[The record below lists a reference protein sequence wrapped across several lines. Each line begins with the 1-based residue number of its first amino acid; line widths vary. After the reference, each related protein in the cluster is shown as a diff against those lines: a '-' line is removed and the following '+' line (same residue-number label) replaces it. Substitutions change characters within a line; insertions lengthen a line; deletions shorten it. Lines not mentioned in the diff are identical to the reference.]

1 VNSLLGHVSHR
12 GPNPEQEYA
21 EREQERILR
30 DAIRTL
36 RPEIRRA
43 VELQT
48 LREQSLKETAQALGL
63 SVDAAKSR
71 LHQARAALRESLRK
85 KNARVASGT
94 RRFHLPPAA

>member
-1 VNSLLGHVSHR
+1 
-12 GPNPEQEYA
+12 
-21 EREQERILR
+21 
-30 DAIRTL
+30 
-36 RPEIRRA
+36 